1 MKTLRMMVA
10 MVVGSASAAY
20 AASGMQSQETGI
32 LIYFFIGFFAL
43 IVVSQLVPAVILF
56 VGMIKGVF
64 ARNEKVSV
72 NKR

>member
-1 MKTLRMMVA
+1 MKTLKALATMI
-10 MVVGSASAAY
+10 VGSTSVAY

-32 LIYFFIGFFAL
+32 LVYFFIGFFAL

-64 ARNEKVSV
+64 ARTEKVSA

>member
-1 MKTLRMMVA
+1 MKTMKMMVT

>member
-43 IVVSQLVPAVILF
+43 IVVSQLIPAVILF

>member
-1 MKTLRMMVA
+1 MKTLRMMVP